1 VVRNF
6 TKGKHVL
13 PDKDVKP
20 FDGRLVFWPVRVP
33 AMTQRARLRF
43 FAPRAFAAA
52 AMLALGLTL
61 AAPAEAQRARST
73 PLAPNSNQVGGE
85 GPSFSITPGP
95 ALQANPKTPVEI
107 MAIAESDWA
116 RNDHAEARLISAV
129 TAAGAAGAATGPIPL
144 GLEFKLAK
152 EWKLY
157 WRTPG
162 DAGYPPR
169 IDWSGSEN
177 LAKAEFSWPAP
188 QRYTI
193 FGLTTYVY
201 QDAVILP
208 LAVTPERPGEAVM
221 LRAKLEY
228 LLCDKICIPYE
239 STLALDLPAGT
250 AAPTEHA
257 KSVAAYAAK
266 VPRLI
271 DGAGP
276 GATLF
281 VEHAALTPERGGV
294 MLEVLARSAQPFAK
308 PDVIVEGPSALAFGP
323 PQEISL
329 SEGGR
334 LALIRLPVGVIGKA
348 DASSETLPDN
358 PALTLTLL
366 DGERAIEQDIAAPLS
381 DAHAPARLL
390 AILAIALLG
399 GLLLNLM
406 PCVLPVLSLKLMGA
420 VLAAGYATRE
430 LRLSFLATAAGIL
443 VAFLGLAGGAIAL
456 KSAGLAVGWGIQ
468 FQQPLFLVIMG
479 LVLTLFACS
488 LWGVFAFRL
497 PGGVMDAATKA
508 LDKQEYGGKTLAVA
522 FLTGMFAALLA
533 TPCSAPFLGTAV
545 GFALTRGPGEIVAVF
560 AALGLGLAAPYLLVA
575 AVPSLARLLPK
586 PGPWMAWFCRVLALI
601 LAATA
606 FWLLTVLAA
615 QVGTVAAILCGLLL
629 VAVSAV
635 LTIGSSVRDGSWLR
649 RATWPAVG
657 ALALLLAVAA
667 IAAKPEAGRVA
678 VADAVWQR
686 FDRVQIIN
694 AVATGKTVLVDVT
707 ADWCATC
714 QVNKTLVLD
723 RGDVRAAIDGGGVI
737 AMRADWTRPDLAISS
752 YLAGFGRYGIPFN
765 IVYGPAAPSGLVLS
779 ELLSEGE
786 VLAAFKAAGGVGLAS
801 PR

>member
-1 VVRNF
+1 MDRA
-6 TKGKHVL
+6 L
-13 PDKDVKP
+13 P
-20 FDGRLVFWPVRVP
+20 RLS
-33 AMTQRARLRF
+33 
-43 FAPRAFAAA
+43 APRAFAAA
-52 AMLALGLTL
+52 AVVCGLAF
-61 AAPAEAQRARST
+61 AAAFAGPAEAQRARST
-73 PLAPNSNQVGGE
+73 PAAPHSNQVGGA

-107 MAIAESDWA
+107 MALAESDWS

-129 TAAGAAGAATGPIPL
+129 TAAGAAGPIPL

-152 EWKLY
+152 DWKLY

-193 FGLTTYVY
+193 FGLTTFVY
-201 QDAVILP
+201 QDAVVLP
-208 LAVTPERPGEAVM
+208 LAVTPATPGAPVM

-239 STLALDLPAGT
+239 GTLALDLPAGA

-271 DGAGP
+271 DGAGQ
-276 GATLF
+276 GAPLF
-281 VEHAALTPERGGV
+281 VEHAALTPESGGV
-294 MLEVLARSAQPFAK
+294 MLEVLARSERPFGT
-308 PDVIVEGPSALAFGP
+308 PDLIVEGPSGLAFGP
-323 PQEISL
+323 PQDISL

-334 LALIRLPVGVIGKA
+334 LALIRLPVGALGKA
-348 DASSETLPDN
+348 GAPGAALPDN
-358 PALTLTLL
+358 ATLTLTLI

-381 DAHAPARLL
+381 DAHAPTRLL
-390 AILAIALLG
+390 AILALAMLG

-420 VLAAGYATRE
+420 VKAAGYATRD

-468 FQQPLFLVIMG
+468 FQQPLFLAVMG

-497 PGGVMDAATKA
+497 PGGMMDAANKACDGKA
-508 LDKQEYGGKTLAVA
+508 LAGA
-522 FLTGMFAALLA
+522 FFTGMFATLLA

-575 AVPSLARLLPK
+575 AVPRLARLLPK
-586 PGPWMAWFCRVLALI
+586 PGPWMAWFCRALALI

-615 QVGTVAAILCGLLL
+615 QAGTATAILCGLLL
-629 VAVSAV
+629 VGVSAA
-635 LTIGSSVRDGSWLR
+635 LTIGSGARDGSLLR
-649 RATWPAVG
+649 RAAWPTVG
-657 ALALLLAVAA
+657 ALALLLGVVAL
-667 IAAKPEAGRVA
+667 AAKPDAGRAA
-678 VADAVWQR
+678 VADAAWQS

-714 QVNKTLVLD
+714 QVNKRLVLN
-723 RGDVRAAIDGGGVI
+723 RGDVRAAIDGGEVI
-737 AMRADWTRPDLAISS
+737 AMRADWTRPDPAIAR

-765 IVYGPAAPSGLVLS
+765 VVYGPAAPSGLVLS
-779 ELLSEGE
+779 ELLSEAE
-786 VLAAFKAAGGVGLAS
+786 VLTAFKAAGVAS
-801 PR
+801 SR